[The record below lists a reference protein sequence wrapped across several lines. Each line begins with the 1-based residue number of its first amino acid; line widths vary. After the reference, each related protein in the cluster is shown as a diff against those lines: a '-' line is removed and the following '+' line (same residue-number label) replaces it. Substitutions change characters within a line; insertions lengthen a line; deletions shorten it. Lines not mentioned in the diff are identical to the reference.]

1 VNKKHKAI
9 LWHVVRFL
17 VMAGLVAY
25 VVRQVEWS
33 DTDGGRVAGI
43 RTIALR
49 LAEHWELVL
58 AAFGVM
64 LLQSPLGAVRWRLLL
79 RVQGI
84 HITFLESLRLTYI
97 GWFFNT
103 WMPGATGGDFIKA
116 YYIAKQTHHKPEAVT
131 VVFLDRVIGLVSLAM
146 LGAIAVLIS
155 AGDERLRVAQT
166 IVVSFL
172 ALAVLGSGL
181 FYSRRMRRLV
191 RLDRLLSR
199 LPLRH
204 IVERADRA
212 LFIYRHHKAA
222 VATAILY
229 SWGAQAV
236 SVLAIWWLATGLGS
250 RAAWYHFLL
259 NMPVVWIGWS
269 LVPVP
274 GGFGVAESLA
284 QHLFGP
290 SVLGGAAGPLP
301 AAEAATLALAMILAL
316 RLVQGVVSLPGAVF
330 YLVRRTAVSPREMRV
345 EMQSTDLAAESE
357 RRRPGIFGNRR
368 TQGEEWP
375 DA

>member
-116 YYIAKQTHHKPEAVT
+116 YYIAKQTHRKPEAVT

-330 YLVRRTAVSPREMRV
+330 YLARRTAVSPREMRV

-357 RRRPGIFGNRR
+357 RRRPGAFGNRR

>member
-9 LWHVVRFL
+9 LWHVVRLL
-17 VMAGLVAY
+17 VMAGLVTY

-49 LAEHWELVL
+49 LGADWKFVL

-64 LLQSPLGAVRWRLLL
+64 LLQSPVGAVRWRLLL

-116 YYIAKQTHHKPEAVT
+116 YYIAKQTHRKPEAVT
-131 VVFLDRVIGLVSLAM
+131 VVFLDRVIGVVSLAM

-155 AGDERLRVAQT
+155 AGDERLRVAQS

-172 ALAVLGSGL
+172 ALAVLGCGL

-199 LPLRH
+199 LPLQH

-222 VATAILY
+222 VAKAVLY
-229 SWGAQAV
+229 SWGAQGI

-250 RAAWYHFLL
+250 YAAWYHFLL

-284 QHLFGP
+284 QQLFSP
-290 SVLGGAAGPLP
+290 AVLGGAAGPLP
-301 AAEAATLALAMILAL
+301 TAEAATLALAMILAL

-330 YLVRRTAVSPREMRV
+330 YLARRTAVSPREMRV

-357 RRRPGIFGNRR
+357 RRRPNASGDRSDSG
-368 TQGEEWP
+368 
-375 DA
+375 

>member
-1 VNKKHKAI
+1 VVSQVN
-9 LWHVVRFL
+9 WGDTVRP
-17 VMAGLVAY
+17 
-25 VVRQVEWS
+25 
-33 DTDGGRVAGI
+33 DGGRVAGI

-49 LAEHWELVL
+49 LAAHWEFVL

-146 LGAIAVLIS
+146 LGTIAVLIS

-172 ALAVLGSGL
+172 ALAVLGCGL

-191 RLDRLLSR
+191 RLDRLLLR

-204 IVERADRA
+204 IVERTDRA

-222 VATAILY
+222 VARAVLY

-250 RAAWYHFLL
+250 HAAWYHFLL

-284 QHLFGP
+284 QQLFSP
-290 SVLGGAAGPLP
+290 AVLGGAAGPLP

-330 YLVRRTAVSPREMRV
+330 YLARRTAVSPREMRV

-357 RRRPGIFGNRR
+357 RRS
-368 TQGEEWP
+368 P
-375 DA
+375 DASGDRWDSG